1 MKRSL
6 LVIFFLFCA
15 VFIYAQDRCDTVRV
29 YFRQGFAT
37 VDPAFRNNDAELAG
51 LDSLMKSVH
60 QDSTYAIR
68 SIRIISYAS
77 PEGKYHTNQRLSERR
92 AATMRKQIQEF
103 FLRYGLELSDDSF
116 VVESRGINWEG
127 LIELVAASEIM
138 PHREEMLDILR
149 YTPEIQVH
157 SGRNVYARKLAMEH
171 LHGGLPY
178 RWMYEHF
185 FPKLRVSSMVIVR
198 KQPVLATLEGSVLTS
213 DKAVASQVEE
223 LVVCLPERSE
233 VVEAP
238 KLQAAKD
245 PFVAFKTNLLYDAAL
260 VPNIGVELYLGQ
272 NWSVSANWMYAWW
285 KSDPLNWYWRTYGGE
300 VAVRKWFGEN
310 SKLRPLTGH
319 HVGLYGQMLT
329 YDFEWG
335 GRGYLGDRWTWA
347 GGLEYGYAIPLSDCL
362 NLDFVIGFGYMTGE
376 FYEYLP
382 IDDCY
387 VWQAT
392 LNRRYIGPT
401 KAEVSLTWVIGK
413 QAYRK
418 GGRR

>member
-37 VDPAFRNNDAELAG
+37 VDTSFRNNEAELET
-51 LDSLMKSVH
+51 LDELLKSIH
-60 QDSTYAIR
+60 LDPNYTLR
-68 SIRIISYAS
+68 SIRIISGAS
-77 PEGKYHTNQRLSERR
+77 PEGGYRNNQRLSQRR
-92 AATMRKQIQEF
+92 AAAMRRYIQNCALQYDEHLPDER
-103 FLRYGLELSDDSF
+103 FLL
-116 VVESRGINWEG
+116 ESRGINWVG
-127 LIELVAASEIM
+127 LIEMVEASEVM
-138 PHREEMLDILR
+138 PYREEMLDILKN
-149 YTPEIQVH
+149 TPEIQVRF
-157 SGRNVYARKLAMEH
+157 GKNVYARKRAMES
-171 LHGGLPY
+171 LHEGLPY
-178 RWMYEHF
+178 RWMYKHF
-185 FPKLRVSSMVIVR
+185 FPLLRVSCLVIIE
-198 KQPVLATLEGSVLTS
+198 KQPVLPAMDESVLAS
-213 DKAVASQVEE
+213 AKAVAANAEE
-223 LVVCLPERSE
+223 LAVYLPQGPE

-329 YDFEWG
+329 YDFELG

-347 GGLEYGYAIPLSDCL
+347 GGLEYGYAIPISDCL